1 MQITNDESLKLLG
14 LFKLATEH
22 YGKAREFEF
31 ALNRALGKEE
41 NDQGHISDAIYGY
54 EKWSTA
60 DFFDALKK
68 EGVEII
74 KDEEAAA

>member
-1 MQITNDESLKLLG
+1 MEITMDESLKLLG

-31 ALNRALGKEE
+31 AINRALGKEP
-41 NDQGHISDAIYGY
+41 NDQGAVSDAIYGY

-60 DFFDALKK
+60 DFYEALTR
-68 EGVEII
+68 EGVTVL
-74 KDEEAAA
+74 DETQAA